1 MGWQLAKLYPD
12 DEEKVTKN
20 TLQAWS
26 TSKSQRS
33 ASSASSGS
41 SASASSSGSK
51 GSHTGS
57 SSTVDSHALDDMVKV
72 KKVLELAKQKKRN
85 EKIVAMV
92 DAAAKN
98 EIKEVRC
105 PST

>member
-1 MGWQLAKLYPD
+1 MGWQLAKLYPE

-20 TLQAWS
+20 TLQSWS